1 MSDESLE
8 PIYTIELLHERI
20 VWRSFY
26 FSNSLD
32 FLKDLFILCRNFFT
46 ASLFTF
52 ILTIMSILI
61 SGSIAFDT
69 IIQTVWDF
77 RSQDTNPSSD
87 LTLSLFAPQVRREY
101 GGTAGNIAYSLALL
115 GSTPHVIASVG
126 ADARDTIVRMQ
137 EMGIHTELIQTLPD
151 SLSAQAYIIRDG
163 ANGQINTFHPGA
175 MSTSGEI
182 THGGIDFDYAIVSPD
197 SKEGMMRRVRECK
210 ASGIYTIFDP
220 WQAMGIFGADELRE
234 MTELAD
240 ITIMNEPERAQYLS
254 IVGVDFVEICLK
266 SDHLGIE
273 TLGERWATIIS
284 QSSKILILALEVE
297 KVVDATGCGDAW
309 RAGLLYGLNI
319 GWDIEKSAQLGSIL
333 GGTKISSMGGQNHS
347 LDKSE
352 IDTIGKQLFG
362 HKFFA

>member
-1 MSDESLE
+1 MGLYGEVFIFQILSTFWRIFLYSAELSLQ
-8 PIYTIELLHERI
+8 LLF
-20 VWRSFY
+20 SLLFY
-26 FSNSLD
+26 P
-32 FLKDLFILCRNFFT
+32 
-46 ASLFTF
+46 
-52 ILTIMSILI
+52 IMSLLI

-137 EMGIHTELIQTLPD
+137 EIGIHTELIQTLPD

-175 MSTSGEI
+175 MSSSGEI
-182 THGGIDFDYAIVSPD
+182 THGWVHFDYVIVSPD
-197 SKEGMMRRVRECK
+197 SQEGMIRRVRECTQ
-210 ASGIYTIFDP
+210 SGILTIFDP
-220 WQAMGIFGADELRE
+220 GQAMGIFGADELRE

-254 IVGVDFVEICLK
+254 IVGTDFIEICIQNQ
-266 SDHLGIE
+266 HIWIE
-273 TLGERWATIIS
+273 TLGERWATINSIAS
-284 QSSKILILALEVE
+284 TLSIPALQVE

-309 RAGLLYGLNI
+309 RAGLLYGLDA

-333 GGTKISSMGGQNHS
+333 GGIKINSMGGQNHS
-347 LDKSE
+347 LNKSE
-352 IDTIGKQLFG
+352 IDTIGEQLFG